1 MVNLCVTDI
10 NLLLYLH
17 TLNFYTKNITH
28 LLYSVTHTDV
38 KYNHL
43 CLPTLNLYAEHST
56 HSFHLHFY
64 LNYKIIDGVKYS
76 NKSQFKLILPTEI
89 FFLIMIRNCYNNQ
102 NIIEYYQ
109 NVMQFLSGK
118 FHSYIETSIPKYT
131 QNG

>member
-28 LLYSVTHTDV
+28 LLYLVTHTDV

-64 LNYKIIDGVKYS
+64 LNYKIIDGV
-76 NKSQFKLILPTEI
+76 NLL
-89 FFLIMIRNCYNNQ
+89 L
-102 NIIEYYQ
+102 
-109 NVMQFLSGK
+109 
-118 FHSYIETSIPKYT
+118 
-131 QNG
+131 